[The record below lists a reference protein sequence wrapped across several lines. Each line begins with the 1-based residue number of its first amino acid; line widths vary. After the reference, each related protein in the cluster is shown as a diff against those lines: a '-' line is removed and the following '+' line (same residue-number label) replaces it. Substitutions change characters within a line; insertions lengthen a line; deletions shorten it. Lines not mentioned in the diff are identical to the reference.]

1 MIGAVSMDQISI
13 DLGPGAEDEVG
24 DEVVLLGSQ
33 GSERVSA
40 EELAAARGT
49 INYEVTCAIGGR
61 IPRVH
66 QE

>member
-1 MIGAVSMDQISI
+1 MIGAVSMDQISV
-13 DLGPGAEDEVG
+13 DLGPGAQDEVG

-33 GSERVSA
+33 GAERVSA